1 MHGLLV
7 LATSVILQ
15 SAAEDALRYQVGLVA
30 LAQVKKLDVR
40 WQPQQRDCA
49 GLIRFS
55 YKSAFSS
62 LEPAHG
68 ELWLDAAGKP
78 SAFADAAT
86 LLQRSF
92 VSVGRNPAVMEL
104 LKTGDVLAFRQAQ
117 SGVDTFAAPYHLMM
131 VVRPGGADRH
141 QLVVIYHTGDADQG
155 VRAGSLR
162 EYLTG
167 APAEWQPA
175 ETNPSFLGFY
185 RFKGWV
191 HD

>member
-1 MHGLLV
+1 MHDGPSDDLV
-7 LATSVILQ
+7 S
-15 SAAEDALRYQVGLVA
+15 
-30 LAQVKKLDVR
+30 
-40 WQPQQRDCA
+40 QQRDEA
-49 GLIRFS
+49 RATEVLPPLLRPHTVRWS
-55 YKSAFSS
+55 V
-62 LEPAHG
+62 LLPAI
-68 ELWLDAAGKP
+68 
-78 SAFADAAT
+78 FAAT